1 MNKTATIYYESFYIN
16 KTKTVNKG
24 ENNMS
29 IDKFRFVSPGVQVAE
44 IDQSRRTRPSAE
56 PGPLI
61 IGRFERGPT
70 MRPVKVDSLQEL
82 SEIFGDPITG
92 RESGDVSRNGNFS
105 APSYAAFAANAWLA
119 NQGGATIL
127 RLVGKQHSQ
136 ADATLGEAGWNT
148 TSSAD
153 GGGGAWGLWIVPSAS
168 SKEMTGTLGAIFYTK
183 EHVGVVLSGTLG
195 GSSDVAQAASTY
207 FKFTGGSSANIKALV
222 ISGSDTTSSVQTA
235 VENQSFNFNPQSR
248 QFIRKVF
255 NTTPHLT
262 NAATTPTSATSNGEY
277 KYWLGE
283 TFEDKVGELIE
294 SAGNARPLF
303 AFTAPLVSSSAYY
316 SDHTFQA
323 QPSKTGWVVSQD
335 TSTDHAAY
343 SFTNMQKLFRFVSL
357 EEAEWTQR
365 NLKISIRNIRLPNAN
380 SDANAYGSFD
390 VQIRKISDTDA
401 RVDAVETY
409 VGCNL
414 NPASPN
420 YIANK
425 IGDQYIEWNDTEKRY
440 RFFGAFPNNSKY
452 IRVEMASEVDEG
464 AITEELVPF
473 GFYGLPKPATV
484 QIQGGGSAGNGD
496 QAFIQDQETSAF
508 VADGVSL
515 SARGSGCIR
524 VNPGGSTA
532 NAITASLEWPAPKLV
547 GSASLSSL
555 SDATD
560 RYFGIDLSRQGTS
573 TQLDQSVRDLF
584 KARGAGLSDNNWDTT
599 GNMIN
604 SQNFSLDDVSGSED
618 PNVTQ
623 TGFVYVAG
631 SRAAG
636 NSWTAQPSS
645 GTTDLISAGYDKFTM
660 PLYGGFDGLDIQQ
673 MEPLVNNTLVSGKTM
688 QNSYEKNTLM
698 RAIDTVA
705 DPEIV
710 DLNLLVLPGVTDT
723 GVTDHMINTCERRR
737 DAMAI
742 VDIQYA
748 YTPRHES
755 ADPSESG
762 RNGVSGGNTVTAAV
776 NTVRQQGYNSSYAA
790 CYYPWVQVRAP
801 ITGLPTWVP
810 PSVVALGAMSYSQA
824 TQAVWFAPAG
834 FTRGGLSEGRGG
846 LPVVGVSQ
854 RLSSKER
861 DSLYENNIN
870 PIAQFPAEG
879 IVIFGQKTLQATP
892 SALDRINVRRLMIFI
907 KKRISNIAARLLFE
921 PNVSTTWASFTSQV
935 APFLDSI
942 KTGFGLDDFRVVLD
956 STTTTA
962 DLIDRN
968 TMYAKIFVKPTKAVE
983 FIAIDF
989 VITNQGASFD
999 D

>member
-1 MNKTATIYYESFYIN
+1 MSKTATIYYESFYIN

-24 ENNMS
+24 ENDMS

-119 NQGGATIL
+119 NQGGATIV
-127 RLVGKQHSQ
+127 RLVGKKNAN
-136 ADATLGEAGWNT
+136 ADSTLGVAGWNT
-148 TSSAD
+148 TGAQD
-153 GGGGAWGLWIVPSAS
+153 GRGGAWGLWIVPSGS

-183 EHVGVVLSGTLG
+183 QNTGVVLSGTLA
-195 GSSDVAQAASTY
+195 GSNLPGQGAAAY
-207 FKFTGGSSANIKALV
+207 FKFTGGSSANLKALV
-222 ISGSDTTSSVQTA
+222 INGSDISSSVQTA

-262 NAATTPTSATSNGEY
+262 NTNVTPSADEK

-283 TFEDKVGELIE
+283 TFEDRVQELIAE
-294 SAGNARPLF
+294 AGTSNPLF
-303 AFTAPLVSSSAYY
+303 AFTAPMVSGSDAYY
-316 SDHTFQA
+316 SDHTIDA

-335 TSTDHAAY
+335 TSTDYANY

-365 NLKISIRNIRLPNAN
+365 NLKISIRNIRLPNSA
-380 SDANAYGSFD
+380 SDADPYGSFD
-390 VQIRKISDTDA
+390 VQIRKIADTDA

-414 NPASPN
+414 NPASPK
-420 YIANK
+420 YIANL
-425 IGDQYIEWNDTEKRY
+425 IGDQYIEWSDTEKRY
-440 RFFGAFPNNSKY
+440 RHFGAFQNNSKY
-452 IRVEMASEVDEG
+452 VRVEMASAVDEG
-464 AITEELVPF
+464 SITEELVPF
-473 GFYGLPKPATV
+473 GFYGLPKPATIEV
-484 QIQGGGSAGNGD
+484 QGGGAAGGGD
-496 QAFIQDQETSAF
+496 QAFIQDQEGSGY
-508 VADGVSL
+508 VADGVNL
-515 SARGSGCIR
+515 SGRGAGLLR
-524 VNPGGSTA
+524 VPPS
-532 NAITASLEWPAPKLV
+532 AITASLEWPSPKLV
-547 GSASLSSL
+547 VSASSLSSL
-555 SDATD
+555 AEPAD
-560 RYFGIDLSRQGTS
+560 RYFGIDLSRQGND
-573 TQLDQSVRDLF
+573 QFDQSTRDLF
-584 KARGAGLSDNNWDTT
+584 KARGGGLSSNNWDTT

-604 SQNFSLDDVSGSED
+604 SQNFTLDDVSGAVD
-618 PNVTQ
+618 PSVPEA
-623 TGFVYVAG
+623 GFIYVPGSRVAG
-631 SRAAG
+631 TAWTRHSGAAG
-636 NSWTAQPSS
+636 
-645 GTTDLISAGYDKFTM
+645 LIASGYDKFTM
-660 PLYGGFDGLDIQQ
+660 PLYGGFDGLDVQE
-673 MEPLVNNTLVSGKTM
+673 MEPLVNNTLVSSKTM

-705 DPEIV
+705 DPELV
-710 DLNLLVLPGVTDT
+710 DMNLLTLPGIYDT
-723 GVTDHMINTCERRR
+723 GITDHMINTCERRR

-742 VDIQYA
+742 IDIDHA

-755 ADPSESG
+755 NDPSESA
-762 RNGVSGGNTVTAAV
+762 RNGAGGDNTVTKAV
-776 NTVRQQGYNSSYAA
+776 NKVRQQGYNSSYAA

-801 ITGLPTWVP
+801 ITGLPTWAP
-810 PSVVALGAMSYSQA
+810 PSVVALGAMSYGQA

-861 DSLYENNIN
+861 DTLYENNIN

-921 PNVSTTWASFTSQV
+921 PNVSTTWGNFTSQV

-989 VITNQGASFD
+989 IITNQGASFD

>member
-1 MNKTATIYYESFYIN
+1 MSKTATIYYESFYIN

-24 ENNMS
+24 ENDMS

-82 SEIFGDPITG
+82 SEVFGDPITG

-127 RLVGKQHSQ
+127 RLVGKASEN
-136 ADATLGEAGWNT
+136 ATAGSGEAGWNT
-148 TSSAD
+148 TGAQD
-153 GGGGAWGLWIVPSAS
+153 GRGGAWGLWVVPSAS
-168 SKEMTGTLGAIFYTK
+168 VKEMTGTLGAIFYTK
-183 EHVGVVLSGTLG
+183 QNVGVVLSGTLG
-195 GSSDVAQAASTY
+195 GSTDTAQAASTY
-207 FKFTGGSSANIKALV
+207 FKFTSNVKALV

-235 VENQSFNFNPQSR
+235 VENQTFNFNPQSR

-262 NAATTPTSATSNGEY
+262 NTLVTPSTDVEQ
-277 KYWLGE
+277 YWLGE
-283 TFEDKVGELIE
+283 TFEDRVQELIADAGS
-294 SAGNARPLF
+294 SAPLF
-303 AFTAPLVSSSAYY
+303 AFTAPLVSGSSNYY
-316 SDHTFQA
+316 SAHTFDA

-365 NLKISIRNIRLPNAN
+365 NLKISIRNLRLPNSA
-380 SDANAYGSFD
+380 SDADPYGSFD

-420 YIANK
+420 YIAAQ
-425 IGDQYIEWNDTEKRY
+425 IGDQYIQWSDTEKRY
-440 RFFGAFPNNSKY
+440 RHFGTHPNASKY
-452 IRVEMASEVDEG
+452 IRVEMASAVEEG
-464 AITEELVPF
+464 SITEELIPF

-484 QIQGGGSAGNGD
+484 TVQGKGADGD
-496 QAFIQDQETSAF
+496 GVQAFIQDQHTSAY
-508 VADGVSL
+508 VVDGNNL
-515 SARGSGCIR
+515 NARATNECIR
-524 VNPGGSTA
+524 VNPGLSTA
-532 NAITASLEWPAPKLV
+532 NAITASLEWPSPKLV
-547 GSASLSSL
+547 VSASSLTSL
-555 SDATD
+555 SEPAD
-560 RYFGIDLSRQGTS
+560 RYFGIDFSRNANSQF
-573 TQLDQSVRDLF
+573 DQSTRDLF
-584 KARGAGLSDNNWDTT
+584 KARGGGLSSGSWDTS
-599 GNMIN
+599 GNMIY
-604 SQNFSLDDVSGSED
+604 SQNFSLDDVSGALDAAIPETGYIY
-618 PNVTQ
+618 NV
-623 TGFVYVAG
+623 G

-636 NSWTAQPSS
+636 TSWTVQS
-645 GTTDLISAGYDKFTM
+645 GAAGLISAGYDKFTM
-660 PLYGGFDGLDIQQ
+660 PLYGGFDGLDIQE
-673 MEPLVNNTLVSGKTM
+673 MEPLINNRDNLIGTSK
-688 QNSYEKNTLM
+688 QASYEKNTLM

-710 DLNLLVLPGVTDT
+710 DMNLLVLPGVTNQ
-723 GVTDHMINTCERRR
+723 GITDHMISTCERRR
-737 DAMAI
+737 DVMAI
-742 VDIQYA
+742 IDIQKA
-748 YTPRHES
+748 YTPRHEN
-755 ADPSESG
+755 AEPSESE
-762 RNGVSGGNTVTAAV
+762 RNGTSSQNKVSEAV
-776 NTVRQQGYNSSYAA
+776 NTVRQKGYNSSYAA

-801 ITGLPTWVP
+801 ISGLPTWVP
-810 PSVVALGAMSYSQA
+810 PSVVALGAMSYGQA

-846 LPVVGVSQ
+846 LPVVAVSQ

-942 KTGFGLDDFRVVLD
+942 KTGFGLEDFRVVLD
-956 STTTTA
+956 SSTTTA

>member
-1 MNKTATIYYESFYIN
+1 MKVFYIN

-24 ENNMS
+24 ENDMS

-70 MRPVKVDSLQEL
+70 MRPTKVDSLQEL

-119 NQGGATIL
+119 NQGGATIV
-127 RLVGKQHSQ
+127 RLVGKQHSN
-136 ADATLGEAGWNT
+136 ATANAGEAGWNT

-153 GGGGAWGLWIVPSAS
+153 GGGGAWGLWVVPSGS
-168 SKEMTGTLGAIFYTK
+168 SKEMTGTLGAIFYTT
-183 EHVGVVLSGTLG
+183 ENVGVVLSGTLG

-207 FKFTGGSSANIKALV
+207 FKFTGGTTANLKALV
-222 ISGSDTTSSVQTA
+222 ISGSDTTSSVQTS

-262 NAATTPTSATSNGEY
+262 NASTTPDTSLKY
-277 KYWLGE
+277 YWLGE
-283 TFEDKVGELIE
+283 TFEDRVQELITT
-294 SAGNARPLF
+294 AGTSNPLF

-316 SDHTFQA
+316 SDHTFEA
-323 QPSKTGWVVSQD
+323 QSSKTGWVVSQD
-335 TSTDHAAY
+335 TSNDHAAY
-343 SFTNMQKLFRFVSL
+343 SFTNMQKLFRFVSI

-390 VQIRKISDTDA
+390 VQVRKISDTDA

-414 NPASPN
+414 NPSSPN
-420 YIANK
+420 YIANL
-425 IGDQYIEWNDTEKRY
+425 IGDQYAEWSDTEKRY
-440 RFFGAFPNNSKY
+440 RYFGAFPNNSKY

-484 QIQGGGSAGNGD
+484 SILGAGSAADGD
-496 QAFIQDQETSAF
+496 QAFIQDQESSAY
-508 VADGVSL
+508 VVDGVSL
-515 SARGSGCIR
+515 AARGNGCIR
-524 VNPGGSTA
+524 VNPGLATA
-532 NAITASLEWPAPKLV
+532 DAITASLEWPAPKLV

-555 SDATD
+555 ADPTD
-560 RYFGIDLSRQGTS
+560 RYFGIDMSRQGSS
-573 TQLDQSVRDLF
+573 TQLDQSTRDLF
-584 KARGAGLSDNNWDTT
+584 KARGGGLSSNNWDIT

-604 SQNFSLDDVSGSED
+604 SQNFSLDDVSGAVD
-618 PNVTQ
+618 PTIPA

-636 NSWTAQPSS
+636 NSWTKHS
-645 GTTDLISAGYDKFTM
+645 GTAGLITAGYDKFTM
-660 PLYGGFDGLDIQQ
+660 PLYGGFDGLDIQK
-673 MEPLVNNTLVSGKTM
+673 MEPLINNTLVDNNTTP

-698 RAIDTVA
+698 RSIDTVA
-705 DPEIV
+705 DPELV
-710 DLNLLVLPGVTDT
+710 DLNLLAMPGIYQT

-755 ADPSESG
+755 SDPSESG

-776 NTVRQQGYNSSYAA
+776 NKVRQQGYNSSYAA

-801 ITGLPTWVP
+801 ITGLPTWAP
-810 PSVVALGAMSYSQA
+810 PSVVALGAMSYGQA

-921 PNVSTTWASFTSQV
+921 PNVSRTWASFTSQV

-942 KTGFGLDDFRVVLD
+942 KTGFGLEDFRVVLD

-989 VITNQGASFD
+989 IITNQGASFD